1 MKDFFRRNSVVLGVV
16 VTLGSEAIVAL
27 LLWLGLTIAGISP
40 MEHIRWF
47 GGCFIPPVLL
57 LRHYAK
63 KKEYPVVT
71 KTIIITLFITFLAF
85 MFLIR
90 KEFM

>member
-1 MKDFFRRNSVVLGVV
+1 MVLGVV

-27 LLWLGLTIAGISP
+27 LLWLGLTISGLSP
-40 MEHIRWF
+40 MEHLRWF

-63 KKEYPVVT
+63 KKDCPVVT

>member
-1 MKDFFRRNSVVLGVV
+1 MVLGVV

-27 LLWLGLTIAGISP
+27 LLWMGLTIAGISP

-47 GGCFIPPVLL
+47 GGCFVPPVLL
-57 LRHYAK
+57 LRYYAK

-71 KTIIITLFITFLAF
+71 KTIIITLFVTFIAF
-85 MFLIR
+85 VMWGV
-90 KEFM
+90 